1 MATMT
6 GSARMADY
14 LREHGVPFT
23 VEQHRPVFT
32 TQEVAA
38 EEHVSGK
45 MVAKAV
51 LVLADGEP
59 QIILLP
65 AHYHAHLGYLRRVL
79 GASDVCLADD
89 GEIARYFPDCEPG
102 AVPPF
107 GNLYAIPVYVHR
119 ALADRPE
126 IVVQPGSHTE
136 TFRLRYT
143 DFAWLVQPTI
153 VEAL

>member
-1 MATMT
+1 
-6 GSARMADY
+6 
-14 LREHGVPFT
+14 
-23 VEQHRPVFT
+23 
-32 TQEVAA
+32 
-38 EEHVSGK
+38 

-51 LVLADGEP
+51 LVLADGTP

-65 AHYHAHLGYLRRVL
+65 AHYHAHLGYLRRL
-79 GASDVCLADD
+79 LEASEVRLAHDE
-89 GEIARYFPDCEPG
+89 EIAYFFPDCEPG

-107 GNLYAIPVYVHR
+107 GNLYGIPVHVHQ

-143 DFAWLVQPTI
+143 DFARLVRPMLDD
-153 VEAL
+153 AL